1 MSSQIEKFKCPLGYC
16 ETMICGELQPVLCPI
31 AIAISM
37 HAPLTHDKPMHAHA
51 LLQPV
56 RDTDTV
62 LRARRPVL
70 TWLSAGTTCFAGL
83 SRTCSSFLRSHGPVV
98 LRLFYGLMIVG
109 FTIPAMTVVYLF
121 FFSCRLITNP
131 VCMALLST
139 LGIQVF

>member
-31 AIAISM
+31 AIAIPM
-37 HAPLTHDKPMHAHA
+37 NAPLTINRCMLTA

-83 SRTCSSFLRSHGPVV
+83 LVALAH
-98 LRLFYGLMIVG
+98 
-109 FTIPAMTVVYLF
+109 LF
-121 FFSCRLITNP
+121 FFSSLSWTGCFKAFLRFNDCRFHHSGDDRRLLIF
-131 VCMALLST
+131 LFLSADNQPRLYGST
-139 LGIQVF
+139 